1 MHSKT
6 HGLKSYFGYN
16 FLGKLYLTIQHV
28 SWAVLLCEHC
38 SGHLNEHAFKYCYA
52 FYNGILPTPLFGVAT
67 QQQRINNNNNS
78 SNINNNNNN
87 NNNNYISNRATKVA
101 AMGNIFLF
109 SLTVQGLLVGR
120 HSLQIALLLIPGV
133 ALAEKLNDLFLFTRI
148 RYGWSKD
155 LAYMIKFTWSRHP
168 GFESRLI

>member
-1 MHSKT
+1 M
-6 HGLKSYFGYN
+6 
-16 FLGKLYLTIQHV
+16 
-28 SWAVLLCEHC
+28 LLCEHC

-67 QQQRINNNNNS
+67 QQQRIENNNS
-78 SNINNNNNN
+78 NTTATHQQQQQQHQQQQQQHQQHQHQQQRQQQKQQQQQHL
-87 NNNNYISNRATKVA
+87 NRATKVA

-133 ALAEKLNDLFLFTRI
+133 AMAEKLNDLFLFTRI
-148 RYGWSKD
+148 RYG
-155 LAYMIKFTWSRHP
+155 
-168 GFESRLI
+168 